1 MKNNFHSH
9 FVAQEDF
16 NEFCVD
22 WTSKRLESM
31 VQKKEQIHVALSGGS
46 TPIPILSKVA
56 EAPVDWSKISF
67 FMVDERNVP
76 ILDPQSNFGNLKQC
90 FFDKITSKV
99 YPMITNVNDLEHSVN
114 QYDGE
119 IRKQITNSQ
128 SGFPSFDLIFL
139 GMGDDGHTASLFPG
153 TKALSE
159 SEKIVVKNYV
169 PKFDAYRATLTYP
182 VIQNAQE
189 IVIMIKGAAKNKIY
203 EEIISGNGNQYPITK
218 IVNSKAKITW
228 IIGQ

>member
-9 FVAQEDF
+9 FVAQEAF
-16 NEFCVD
+16 NDFCVD

-31 VQKKEQIHVALSGGS
+31 IEKKEQIYVALSGGS
-46 TPIPILSKVA
+46 TPIPILTKVS
-56 EAPVDWSKISF
+56 EARIDWSKICF

-76 ILDPQSNFGNLKQC
+76 IDDPHSNFGNLERC
-90 FFDKITSKV
+90 FFDKITSQA
-99 YPMITNVNDLEHSVN
+99 YPMITNVKDLEYSVSN
-114 QYDGE
+114 YEKE
-119 IRKQITNSQ
+119 IKRQVKDSQ
-128 SGFPSFDLIFL
+128 HEFPSFDLIFL

-189 IVIMIKGAAKNKIY
+189 IVVMIKGAAKNKIY
-203 EEIISGNGNQYPITK
+203 EEIVSGNGQQYPITK
-218 IVNSKAKITW
+218 IVKSKAKITW
-228 IIGQ
+228 IIGR